1 MPEDEAPK
9 IAFPCADYPIK
20 VLARASDDLRARLDA
35 VFARH
40 FGAFD
45 IERVIAR
52 NSARQNFVSYT
63 YIMHVNDPAQLG
75 AVHVELMSETGVVM
89 VL

>member
-1 MPEDEAPK
+1 MTDPDPTK
-9 IAFPCADYPIK
+9 IAFPCDDYPVK
-20 VLARASDDLRARLDA
+20 VVARASDDLRSRLDA

-45 IERVIAR
+45 VGRVVER
-52 NSARQNFVSYT
+52 NSTRQNFVSYT
-63 YIMHVNDPAQLG
+63 YVMHVKEPSQLG
-75 AVHVELMSETGVVM
+75 ALHVELMRETGVVM

>member
-1 MPEDEAPK
+1 MAEIDSTR
-9 IAFPCADYPIK
+9 ITFPCADYPIK
-20 VLARASDDLRARLDA
+20 VLARASDDLRARVDA

-45 IERVIAR
+45 IERVIER
-52 NSARQNFVSYT
+52 NSAKQNFVSYT
-63 YIMHVNDPAQLG
+63 YLMHVNDASQLG
-75 AVHVELMSETGVVM
+75 ALHVELMNEAGVVM

>member
-1 MPEDEAPK
+1 MPEPDTTK
-9 IAFPCADYPIK
+9 ITFPCPDYPIK
-20 VLARASDDLRARLDA
+20 VLARASDDLRDRLDA

-52 NSARQNFVSYT
+52 NSAQQNFVSYT
-63 YIMHVNDPAQLG
+63 YVMHVNDPTQLG
-75 AVHVELMSETGVVM
+75 ALHVELMNEAGVVM

>member
-1 MPEDEAPK
+1 MPEIDSTK
-9 IAFPCADYPIK
+9 ITFPCSDYPIK
-20 VLARASDDLRARLDA
+20 VLARASDDLRGRLDA

-45 IERVIAR
+45 IERVIER
-52 NSARQNFVSYT
+52 SSARQNFVSFT
-63 YIMHVNDPAQLG
+63 YLMHVNDPSQLG
-75 AVHVELMSETGVVM
+75 ALHVELMRESGVVM